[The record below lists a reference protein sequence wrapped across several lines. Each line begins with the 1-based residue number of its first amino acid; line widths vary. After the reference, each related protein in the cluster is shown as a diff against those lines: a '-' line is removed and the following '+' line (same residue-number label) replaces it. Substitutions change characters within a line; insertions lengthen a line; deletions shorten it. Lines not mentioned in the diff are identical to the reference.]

1 MPRLPAE
8 WEPLR
13 AVWVAWP
20 HRRSDWPGKLAAVRL
35 AWAEMVRLI
44 TRHVP
49 VCVLVDDADRE
60 AEARRTLD
68 KAGAD
73 MAVLSFHHIP
83 TDRAWLRDTAPIFVE
98 DEGAVKALDFRFN
111 AWARYKD
118 FAKDDAVAAS
128 VAEAAGLPAEK
139 VRHKGSPLV
148 LEGGAIDSNGA
159 GVIMTTTACLLQGK
173 RNPGLTA
180 EDYQQIL
187 KDHLGIEDICWLAQ
201 GIMGDDTS
209 GHVDDVCR
217 FVGPTTVLA
226 CTEINPADANHKPLD
241 ANLQCLEDYRLPD
254 GAGLEVV
261 PLPMPSPLYYDGCRL
276 PASYANFLIADDLVL
291 VPTFNDLR
299 DRLALNIIAEC
310 LPGRKVIG
318 LHAVDL
324 ILGLGAVHCLTYGE
338 PLLKNGQ

>member
-20 HRRSDWPGKLAAVRL
+20 HRRSDWPGKLSAARL
-35 AWAEMVRLI
+35 AWAEMVRLLSYY
-44 TRHVP
+44 VP
-49 VCVLVDDADRE
+49 VCVLVDDVDRE
-60 AEARRTLD
+60 SQARRTLT

-73 MAVLSFHHIP
+73 MAVLTFHHIP

-98 DEGAVKALDFRFN
+98 NDGVVTALDFRFN

-118 FAKDDAVAAS
+118 FAKDAAVAGS
-128 VAEAAGLPAEK
+128 VAAAAAVPVK
-139 VRHKGSPLV
+139 KIVQHDVPVV

-159 GVIMTTTACLLQGK
+159 DILLTTDACLLHGK
-173 RNPGLTA
+173 RNPGWTA
-180 EDYQQIL
+180 EDYLQVFKEQM
-187 KDHLGIEDICWLAQ
+187 GIEDICWLAS
-201 GIMGDDTS
+201 GIVGDDTS

-217 FVGPTTVLA
+217 FVGPGTVLA
-226 CTEINPADANHKPLD
+226 CTEIDPTEANHKPLD
-241 ANLQCLEDYRLPD
+241 DNLQRLEDYRLPD
-254 GAGLEVV
+254 GARLEVI
-261 PLPMPSPLYYDGCRL
+261 PLPMPSPLSYDGCRL
-276 PASYANFLIADDLVL
+276 PASYANFLIAGDLVL

-324 ILGLGAVHCLTYGE
+324 VLGFGAVHCLTYGE
-338 PLLKNGQ
+338 PAAPAWA